1 VIQNK
6 FLIITLCSLLCCFS
20 LFAQDKNEEQKKE
33 NETNSK
39 EEVEKVLPKEVV
51 VDSVFTST
59 ETYDPL
65 RPAKAA
71 FYSAILPGLGQAYNK
86 KYWKIPIVYAALGT
100 GVYFYVN
107 NSNQYN
113 RYRDA
118 YKSRLAGFETDEFY
132 FSSSTGEKLDEPR
145 VSTES
150 LETAQ
155 DFYRKNKEISLLV
168 LLGMYALNIIEAN
181 VDAHLLQYN
190 VDENLTLSPHY
201 NYNQVNTT
209 NDVGLTLNF
218 KF

>member
-6 FLIITLCSLLCCFS
+6 FLLIMLCAFFSCFS
-20 LFAQDKNEEQKKE
+20 LFGQDKAPKKE
-33 NETNSK
+33 LQK
-39 EEVEKVLPKEVV
+39 EESISENTEKKIPKEVV
-51 VDSVFTST
+51 VDSLFQV
-59 ETYDPL
+59 ETAYDPL

-86 KYWKIPIVYAALGT
+86 KYWKIPIIYAALGT
-100 GVYFYVN
+100 GVYFYIN
-107 NSNQYN
+107 NNNEYN

-132 FSSSTGEKLDEPR
+132 YSATGEKLDEPR
-145 VSTES
+145 VSTDR

-155 DFYRKNKEISLLV
+155 QFYKKNKEISLLV
-168 LLGMYALNIIEAN
+168 ILGMYALNIIEAN

-190 VDENLTLSPHY
+190 VDENLTLAPHY
-201 NYNQVNTT
+201 NFNQVNAN

>member
-6 FLIITLCSLLCCFS
+6 FLFITLCTFLCCFS
-20 LFAQDKNEEQKKE
+20 VFAQDEAPKKDVQKEDVVSKNKE
-33 NETNSK
+33 N
-39 EEVEKVLPKEVV
+39 VLPKGVV
-51 VDSVFTST
+51 VDSLFQV
-59 ETYDPL
+59 EEAYDPL

-86 KYWKIPIVYAALGT
+86 KYWKIPIIYAALGT
-100 GVYFYVN
+100 GVYFYIN
-107 NSNQYN
+107 NNNEYN

-132 FSSSTGEKLDEPR
+132 YSAAGEKLDEPR
-145 VSTES
+145 VTTER

-155 DFYRKNKEISLLV
+155 QFYKKNKEISLLV
-168 LLGMYALNIIEAN
+168 ILGMYALNIIEAN

-190 VDENLTLSPHY
+190 VDENLTLAPHY
-201 NYNQVNTT
+201 NFNQVNAN